1 MKKTETYD
9 EQEARVLRRPG
20 RPDAF
25 SECTV
30 DPETRQVSFHVT
42 PPCPVDY

>member
-1 MKKTETYD
+1 MKKTETYK
-9 EQEARVLRRPG
+9 ARVPG
-20 RPDAF
+20 RPEAF

-30 DPETRQVSFHVT
+30 DPETRQVSYHVT